1 MYDDDSTANELS
13 LLSDRIHWCT
23 RLVTLSCPM
32 VDWATWKHLS
42 HLPTLLTLGI
52 DQGYYDPS
60 SLSNQDIVNLSFLN
74 ITSLSFLHV
83 CNAADIITVMQHSQ
97 FPSLKEFEF
106 EANYL
111 SSEEAEQLFHALSH
125 CNACRTLEEIFISS
139 LEVRFVGPQNHEF
152 LTPIPHFL
160 CFTQL
165 RTLQLKFS
173 HSSIYLDNNMLLQ
186 AMSSWPHIRTLEINY
201 LDDHLSSSEVSLRG
215 LFAAV
220 SLCPQL
226 HTLRVPINIAAIDVD
241 PDSEPIQHT
250 SLRSLE
256 LETSETEI
264 ADAETLARIIS
275 GWLPCVDQVLSIDK
289 RWDKFNKHLKSL
301 RAATAP
307 YVAGAC

>member
-1 MYDDDSTANELS
+1 
-13 LLSDRIHWCT
+13 
-23 RLVTLSCPM
+23 M

-42 HLPTLLTLGI
+42 QLPTLLTLGI

-83 CNAADIITVMQHSQ
+83 CNAADIITLMQHSQ
-97 FPSLKEFEF
+97 FPLLKEFKF

-125 CNACRTLEEIFISS
+125 CKACRTLEEIFISS
-139 LEVRFVGPQNHEF
+139 LEVRFVGPQNHKF

-186 AMSSWPHIRTLEINY
+186 AMSSWLHIRTLEINY

-215 LFAAV
+215 LFAAL

-226 HTLRVPINIAAIDVD
+226 HTLRVPINIATIDVD

-275 GWLPCVDQVLSIDK
+275 AWLPCVDRVLSIDK

-301 RAATAP
+301 RVATAP

>member
-1 MYDDDSTANELS
+1 
-13 LLSDRIHWCT
+13 
-23 RLVTLSCPM
+23 M

-42 HLPTLLTLGI
+42 HLPTLEI
-52 DQGYYDPS
+52 DQGYNGPS
-60 SLSNQDIVNLSFLN
+60 SLSNRDIVNLSFLN
-74 ITSLSFLHV
+74 ITSLSFLQV

-125 CNACRTLEEIFISS
+125 CEACRTLEEIFISS
-139 LEVRFVGPQNHEF
+139 LEIRFVAPQNHEF
-152 LTPIPHFL
+152 LTPIPHLL

-165 RTLQLKFS
+165 RTLQLMFS
-173 HSSIYLDNNMLLQ
+173 DSSIYLDNNVLLQ
-186 AMSSWPHIRTLEINY
+186 AMSSWPHIRTLKIDY
-201 LDDHLSSSEVSLRG
+201 LDDHLSSSEVSPRG
-215 LFAAV
+215 LFAV
-220 SLCPQL
+220 LSLCPQL
-226 HTLRVPINIAAIDVD
+226 HTLRVPINIATIDVD

-275 GWLPCVDQVLSIDK
+275 AWLPCVDQVLSIDM

-301 RAATAP
+301 RAANAP
-307 YVAGAC
+307 YVT